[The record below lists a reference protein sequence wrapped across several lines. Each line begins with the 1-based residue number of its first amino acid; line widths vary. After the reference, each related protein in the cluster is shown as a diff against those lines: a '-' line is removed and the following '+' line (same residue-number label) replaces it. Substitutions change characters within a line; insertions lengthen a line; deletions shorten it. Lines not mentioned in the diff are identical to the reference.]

1 MFRNSTRTAL
11 RRAQPLL
18 LALAGL
24 PALAQAQAQT
34 PPTCQTDAQKF
45 CPGAGP
51 AQECLLDHQQD
62 ISDGCYNALKQRL
75 DNQRGLAACKQDV
88 GRLCQGVQPGGGR
101 LVNCLLDH
109 QKEVSDGC
117 YDMLAKRM
125 EKGNKR
131 Q

>member
-11 RRAQPLL
+11 RRALPLL

-24 PALAQAQAQT
+24 PAIAQAQT
-34 PPTCQTDAQKF
+34 PPACQADAQEL
-45 CPGAGP
+45 CPGSGP

-62 ISDGCYNALKQRL
+62 ISDGCYTALKQRL
-75 DNQRGLAACKQDV
+75 DNQRGMAACKQDV

-101 LVNCLLDH
+101 IVNCLLDH

-131 Q
+131 P

>member
-1 MFRNSTRTAL
+1 MFRHILRPAFRLAL
-11 RRAQPLL
+11 PLL
-18 LALAGL
+18 LTLAGL
-24 PALAQAQAQT
+24 PALAQAQT
-34 PPTCQTDAQKF
+34 PPACQADVQKF
-45 CPGAGP
+45 CLSAGP
-51 AQECLLDHQQD
+51 AQNCLLDHQQD

-117 YDMLAKRM
+117 YAMLAKRM
-125 EKGNKR
+125 DKGNKR
-131 Q
+131 P

>member
-1 MFRNSTRTAL
+1 MPRNSARTTFCRAL
-11 RRAQPLL
+11 PLL
-18 LALAGL
+18 LALVGL
-24 PALAQAQAQT
+24 PALAQAQT
-34 PPTCQTDAQKF
+34 PPACQADVQKF
-45 CPGAGP
+45 CPGGGP
-51 AQECLLDHQQD
+51 AQNCLLDHQQD

-75 DNQRGLAACKQDV
+75 DNQRGMAACKQDV

-125 EKGNKR
+125 ERGNKR
-131 Q
+131 P